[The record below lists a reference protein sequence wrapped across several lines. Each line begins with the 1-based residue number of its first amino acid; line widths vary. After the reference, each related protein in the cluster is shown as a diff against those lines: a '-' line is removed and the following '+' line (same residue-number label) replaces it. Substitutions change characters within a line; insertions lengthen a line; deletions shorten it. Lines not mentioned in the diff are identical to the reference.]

1 MLQTASRTNS
11 QSSINRR
18 NTSLKAKAINE
29 NPHKTLEGKDTIVPH
44 KSVPSFITLDC

>member
-18 NTSLKAKAINE
+18 NTSPKAINE